1 MKRGE
6 SRRKQGKKRQKK
18 EVVEWL
24 IKSYELNMD
33 LLPFFFFDSQCN
45 CKKTFRIYKEI
56 SELLSYDHFRIE

>member
-33 LLPFFFFDSQCN
+33 LLPFFF
-45 CKKTFRIYKEI
+45 
-56 SELLSYDHFRIE
+56 

>member
-1 MKRGE
+1 VKRGE

-33 LLPFFFFDSQCN
+33 LLPFFFLILNVIARKHLEYIKKYLN
-45 CKKTFRIYKEI
+45 CYLMTILE
-56 SELLSYDHFRIE
+56 